1 MDEDNKQQNTNTAQD
16 STYNDNAVT
25 KPRTYPR
32 MGKRMKS
39 IVKYIEN
46 RLGRQVLEL
55 ELTPE
60 NIRDIVKETFEEI
73 VHYMTD
79 IYSVTVPY
87 AQCIDMKKY
96 NIDSVE
102 SVIRCQDSILTG
114 IPFAIPAMNLM
125 NITGMYNIQ
134 DYTNA
139 LLIKRNL
146 NILSTDMD
154 FYWDK
159 PNRKLYVTAN
169 PNQPS
174 QVTVNFKPEYY
185 SVEDIREDYWET
197 QLKRL
202 SLAECKIVVG
212 RIRSKYTASGAKF
225 QLDGQTLLTEGQT
238 EAQEIRQRLDT
249 NKDIF
254 TVLN

>member
-1 MDEDNKQQNTNTAQD
+1 MDNINNNLNNQAD
-16 STYNDNAVT
+16 SIYNDNDLT

-46 RLGRQVLEL
+46 RLGNQVLEL

-60 NIRDIVKETFEEI
+60 NIRDIVKETFQEI

-87 AQCIDMKKY
+87 AQCIDLKKY

-102 SVIRCQDSILTG
+102 SVVRCEDSILTG

-125 NITGMYNIQ
+125 NVTGMYNIT
-134 DYTNA
+134 DYANA

-159 PNRKLYVTAN
+159 PNKKLFITAN

-174 QVTVNFKPEYY
+174 HVTINFKPEYF

-202 SLAECKIVVG
+202 ALSECKIVLG
-212 RIRSKYTASGAKF
+212 RIRSKYTPNGAKF

-238 EAQEIRQRLDT
+238 ESQEIRQRLDA